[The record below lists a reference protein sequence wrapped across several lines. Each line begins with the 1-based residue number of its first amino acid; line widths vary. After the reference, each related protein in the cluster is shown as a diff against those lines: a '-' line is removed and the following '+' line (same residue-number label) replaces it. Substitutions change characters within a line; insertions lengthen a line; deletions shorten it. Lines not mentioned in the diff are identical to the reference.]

1 MTTIFNRLSKS
12 RPAEAKIEPPYENH
26 PQLLLDW
33 LLQHWTNPNICL
45 RDIRAYAP
53 NSIRDEEIA
62 ISSAE
67 TLARH
72 GWLTELNAH
81 RHDRRVWRID
91 RKPVIHPIVP
101 AE

>member
-67 TLARH
+67 TLARCRPSALV
-72 GWLTELNAH
+72 GQNELIA
-81 RHDRRVWRID
+81 
-91 RKPVIHPIVP
+91 
-101 AE
+101 